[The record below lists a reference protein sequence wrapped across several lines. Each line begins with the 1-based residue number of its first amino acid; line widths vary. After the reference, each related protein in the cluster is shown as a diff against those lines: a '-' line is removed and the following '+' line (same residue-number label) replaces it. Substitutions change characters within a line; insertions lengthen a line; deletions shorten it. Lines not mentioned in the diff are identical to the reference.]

1 MDILITNDFSIY
13 TPVANK
19 VDDVIAEFQVAD
31 GAAISVLPGGELV
44 LRLPAL
50 FGTVTADG
58 STGEGSLA
66 LGAEFANPSG
76 YWNYDDV
83 IAVYDETAGAYLDYL
98 GTGTS
103 APASNGWVY
112 DPSTKTVHFKTGTG
126 NSVKVYAIPHTYHV
140 KVIAEARQPG
150 AKVVTTLWQG
160 MNGNFTLHDLG
171 KDPVVFRH
179 AADLRSGDKLKVLVT
194 SKNTSKPFNPYL
206 PDGTTLVKIAE
217 ITMDVVVRD

>member
-1 MDILITNDFSIY
+1 MDIITIDNFTVY
-13 TPVANK
+13 TPVATK
-19 VDDVIAEFQVAD
+19 VDDVLAEFQVAD
-31 GAAISVLPGGELV
+31 GAEVSVLPGAELT

-58 STGEGSLA
+58 SGDGSLT

-76 YWNYDDV
+76 YWKYDDV
-83 IAVYDETAGAYLDYL
+83 IAVYDETAGIYLDYL

-103 APASNGWVY
+103 APGSDGWVY
-112 DPSTKTVHFKTGTG
+112 DPDNKKVWFHTTASHD
-126 NSVKVYAIPHTYHV
+126 VKIYAVPHLYHV
-140 KVIAEARQPG
+140 KVVAEARQPG

-160 MNGNFTLHDLG
+160 MNGNFVLHDLG

-179 AADLRSGDKLKVLVT
+179 AADLRSGDKIKVLVT
-194 SKNTSKPFNPYL
+194 SGNSSKPFNPYL

-217 ITMDVVVRD
+217 ISMDVVVRD